1 MPLEVACHGS
11 FSLVYLTAVLAVV
24 MMWRGL
30 WGLRDDYVWSKKPRL
45 RYWAT
50 FIVGFAII
58 TPFLVLV
65 PL

>member
-1 MPLEVACHGS
+1 MAVFP
-11 FSLVYLTAVLAVV
+11 LVYLVAVFAVV

-30 WGLRDDYVWSKKPRL
+30 WGLLDEYVWPKRPRL
-45 RYWAT
+45 SYWAT

-58 TPFLVLV
+58 TVFLALV

>member
-1 MPLEVACHGS
+1 MPPGVACNGS
-11 FSLVYLTAVLAVV
+11 FSLVYLVAVLAVV

-30 WGLRDDYVWSKKPRL
+30 WGLPDEYVWPKRPRL
-45 RYWAT
+45 SYWAT